1 MSIPLTLALDQGK
14 PVMAVQVVY
23 KAAAQTY
30 PLNNGSFLFKKRL
43 VLVFAANAAKR
54 EQKKRAD

>member
-30 PLNNGSFLFKKRL
+30 PLNNGSFLFKKR
-43 VLVFAANAAKR
+43 VGFGFCR
-54 EQKKRAD
+54 ECG